1 MVEVERSKSPSLA
14 DLLKF
19 RDEPSPAFSPVR
31 DSQRSRLVEEEM
43 LSVIIV
49 LSGKSR
55 IPPEIPCVD
64 LSESHRARFV
74 RKYEIIH

>member
-1 MVEVERSKSPSLA
+1 VEMSKSPSLA

-31 DSQRSRLVEEEM
+31 DSQGSRLVEEEM

-49 LSGKSR
+49 YLAG
-55 IPPEIPCVD
+55 
-64 LSESHRARFV
+64 
-74 RKYEIIH
+74 